1 MQESSFDLNRIHLG
15 NAGFVWNC
23 LRIGWECFDIGD
35 LLGVGRVVFGNVI
48 WKLSWYIERPG
59 LCKD

>member
-1 MQESSFDLNRIHLG
+1 MQESSFDLDRIRIS

-23 LRIGWECFDIGD
+23 LRIEWECFDIGD
-35 LLGVGRVVFGNVI
+35 LLGVGGVVFRNVI
-48 WKLSWYIERPG
+48 WKLSWYIKRPG